1 MSDTTPEEEK
11 LKILLIQLSGT
22 PIYPAEIAR
31 SLQDLGHEVSV
42 IVSERN
48 IQDNPFVDGVD
59 VHKVGISSDLVT
71 ILRSLN
77 PVTYYRLLKRI
88 QTIDPDVIHITQGFF
103 WLNPVIPFLSS
114 YPIVYTDHE
123 PEETNDVTFYD
134 RTRIYTYSKRHFR
147 TAAAKVLVH
156 GEYLK
161 EVLENREVSTDKVVV
176 LKHGVYEYYRNVDS
190 GEEFE
195 DSGDK
200 NILFFGLIADY
211 KGIDVLGEAIPKI
224 QSKYPESTV
233 TLAGKGDISEYLP
246 EDVANSESVQIH
258 SKFIP
263 DEEVGKFFRN
273 ADVVVLPYKSGS
285 QSGVL
290 TISYEY
296 RTPVVVTNVGSLPE
310 AVSEGKT
317 GHIVPPNDPDA
328 LSEAIIDIISS
339 EKTNKHME
347 EMIDRKVQTE
357 LSWNVICQ
365 ELVDIYRSTI
375 DH

>member
-31 SLQDLGHEVSV
+31 SLHDLGHEVSV

-48 IQDNPFVDGVD
+48 IQDNPFVDGVN
-59 VHKVGISSDLVT
+59 VHRVGISSNLVT

-77 PVTYYRLLKRI
+77 PITYYRLLRKI
-88 QTIDPDVIHITQGFF
+88 QTIDPDIIHITQGFF

-134 RTRIYTYSKRHFR
+134 RTRIYSYSKYHFR
-147 TAAAKVLVH
+147 SAADKILVH

-161 EVLENREVSTDKVVV
+161 EVLENKDVSKNKIAV
-176 LKHGVYEYYRNVDS
+176 LKHGVYEHYRNVDT
-190 GEEFE
+190 GVRF
-195 DSGDK
+195 DDPNKK

-211 KGIDVLGEAIPKI
+211 KGIDVLGDAIPKI
-224 QSKYPESTV
+224 QSECPEATV
-233 TLAGKGDISEYLP
+233 TLAGKGDISKYLP
-246 EDVANSESVQIH
+246 ADIANSEFVQIYNE
-258 SKFIP
+258 FIP
-263 DEEVGKFFRN
+263 DEKVGKFFRN

-310 AVSEGKT
+310 AVTEGET
-317 GHIVPPNDPDA
+317 GYIVPSNDPDS
-328 LSEAIIDIISS
+328 LSEAIIGIISS
-339 EKTNKHME
+339 EETSQHME
-347 EMIDRKVQTE
+347 DIIDEKVQTE
-357 LSWNVICQ
+357 LSWNVICKQ
-365 ELVDIYRSTI
+365 LVSIYQSALE
-375 DH
+375 H